1 MERRYLFH
9 YRNSVKNCFL
19 AQNFTEIGQSAAE
32 LWCKEKRFLK
42 WRPFAILNFENAH
55 IWSSGWCHRV
65 PNVQSYTQCHP
76 NRMIFHWV
84 TAILRFAIGRQSTI
98 LNFKHSHSRDHVT
111 VTEFNHRVQS
121 PHLCTKFHRNRMIFR
136 SGMSISRFSRWQLS
150 AILNFRGP
158 IMGSLKSPCK
168 TYMGDHICELI
179 GFWDNRVICTHFG
192 DRQTDR
198 RTNRFNR
205 WTASMH

>member
-1 MERRYLFH
+1 MPSWILKMHIFGH
-9 YRNSVKNCFL
+9 L
-19 AQNFTEIGQSAAE
+19 AVIEFQMCSRI
-32 LWCKEKRFLK
+32 
-42 WRPFAILNFENAH
+42 
-55 IWSSGWCHRV
+55 
-65 PNVQSYTQCHP
+65 PNVIQIGWFF
-76 NRMIFHWV
+76 RWV

-136 SGMSISRFSRWQLS
+136 SDMSISRFSRWQLS

-168 TYMGDHICELI
+168 TYYRSSIETISVNWLVSEI
-179 GFWDNRVICTHFG
+179 IALFVRILA
-192 DRQTDR
+192 TDK
-198 RTNRFNR
+198 RTDERTDSTDGQHR
-205 WTASMH
+205 CIKALSLSRAAP